1 MIPRERL
8 VLGTCKFGLPS
19 YGYNST
25 TRPTAQESIAILR
38 HAWRKG
44 ITMFDTALGY
54 GDALFLLTEAGIPNR
69 GRVMCKCRLP
79 IVPTVLHNANEMSW
93 LIHNP
98 TVAEMMAGLIPAQHG
113 VSVYTV
119 EEVTAARC
127 LGIAP
132 IQAPASCLN
141 PAVEVEYG
149 RAPFL
154 QGVLLRDPKLA
165 PPALRD
171 AVEVFQE
178 LAMLSHIRSLALALH
193 AAYGERIV
201 FGVSSIQQ
209 LDEVLAA
216 CDSPAPPEDL
226 IARARALA
234 STVDATAALPS
245 LWSKP

>member
-1 MIPRERL
+1 MIPLDRL
-8 VLGTCKFGLPS
+8 VLGTVKFGRPE

-25 TRPTAQESIAILR
+25 SRPSAAESIALLR

-44 ITMFDTALGY
+44 VRAYDVALGY
-54 GDALFLLTEAGIPNR
+54 GDAIYLLAEAGVPFKHY
-69 GRVMCKCRLP
+69 VMNKCRLP
-79 IVPTVLHNANEMSW
+79 LTTTVLHNTNDFAW
-93 LIHNP
+93 LVHNP
-98 TVAEMMAGLIPAQHG
+98 SSSEMAEGRIPAQMG

-119 EEVTAARC
+119 EEVATARR

-141 PAVEVEYG
+141 PAVDVEYG

-165 PPALRD
+165 PSALRD
-171 AVEVFQE
+171 AAEVFQE
-178 LAMLSHIRSLALALH
+178 LAMRSHIRSLALALH

-216 CDSPAPPEDL
+216 CDSPTPPEDL
-226 IARARALA
+226 ITQARALA

>member
-1 MIPRERL
+1 MIPRDRL
-8 VLGTCKFGLPS
+8 VLGTAKLGLPG

-25 TRPTAQESIAILR
+25 SRPNAAESIAILR
-38 HAWRKG
+38 HAWRNG
-44 ITMFDTALGY
+44 VTMFDTALGY
-54 GDALFLLTEAGIPNR
+54 GDALFLLAEAGIPNR

-79 IVPTVLHNANEMSW
+79 LTPTVLHNANEMSW

-98 TVAEMMAGLIPAQHG
+98 TEAEMMAGLIPAQHG

-119 EEVTAARC
+119 AEVTAARC

-154 QGVLLRDPKLA
+154 QGVLLRNPNLA
-165 PPALRD
+165 PPGLARAVFDFQQLCED
-171 AVEVFQE
+171 AGVGFKT
-178 LAMLSHIRSLALALH
+178 LALH

-201 FGVSSIQQ
+201 FGVSSVEQ
-209 LDEVLAA
+209 LDQVLAS
-216 CDSPAPPEDL
+216 CDNPTPPADL
-226 IARARALA
+226 IAAARALA

-245 LWSKP
+245 LWSK